1 MTASGRPVI
10 GARTRTAEGGGGMV
24 QMARQRDEQEVNTG
38 SRYQ

>member
-1 MTASGRPVI
+1 MTASGQPVI
-10 GARTRTAEGGGGMV
+10 SARTRTAEGGGMV